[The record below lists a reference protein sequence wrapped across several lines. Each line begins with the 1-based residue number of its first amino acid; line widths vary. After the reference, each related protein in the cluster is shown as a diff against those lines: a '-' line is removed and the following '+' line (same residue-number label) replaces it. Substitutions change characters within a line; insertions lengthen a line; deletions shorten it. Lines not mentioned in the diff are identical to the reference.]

1 MLGRIEAAQS
11 ALWRAELT
19 RRVLVLVISVM
30 AITLFWIVVD
40 QWIWSPGVAGRSLIA
55 VALTAAGAAYAYL
68 RLWPVM
74 HLRVRED
81 YAARALERDHPE
93 LGHSLS
99 SYVSLR
105 QQRVNHPRG
114 QLADRVV
121 QSVGANAATKLKHID
136 APPSEATGLI
146 SWWVTAIAL
155 LAVIAAYAL
164 ASPKNSA
171 QSVARLVRPLASL
184 DAPRRVQITDVSP
197 GDTETLAG
205 RSLEIAATVKN
216 LRDDEP
222 VYFRWESNQSAIT
235 KTSASLTQPTD
246 DSATGNQQQTRMIAN
261 ETDGQLDQYIAT
273 VPISHHAHGT
283 RRYHIVAGDAS
294 SGPYEVT
301 IRDTP
306 VVQIREVVYLPP
318 AYTGKTKHTG
328 HTGSIQGVDGTKVE
342 LIATINRPIT
352 RAIIEFNPRKVGQDI
367 QATAGA
373 SEMQVSGDG
382 TTVRFDF
389 ALRSRKGGA
398 IELQDYRIR
407 VWDDAG
413 QTNGDPI
420 IYPIRV
426 IEDLPPEITIVVP
439 QQSTKDVPIDSE
451 QVFEIHAAD
460 VDYGLAE
467 VEIEIHRGID
477 LIARST
483 LWKDPVGKRG
493 NQVIEYRFR
502 PSRMIVVGRDNGIR
516 GRRGGGLIVGD
527 EVEVVAI
534 ATDNRTDPNDKTIV
548 PGVTRTQPVLLRI
561 TAASAVPNNQDPTQ
575 QPKQGEGNSSQEQG
589 EGQSGEGEQGGS
601 GGGQSGKGQSG
612 KGQPGKGQPGKGQ
625 QGDGQ
630 QGEGQQGEGQQ
641 GEGQQ
646 GEGQQGEGQLG
657 EGQQSD
663 GQQDMSQDNGS
674 SESGEQ
680 TDPQGGQ
687 PQDSQGQS
695 SESRDASDAEQQP
708 SSDQNA
714 GSGNQGGKPNQ
725 GQTSG
730 ASDGKSDNAPEQ
742 PPQDDAEAFE
752 RIQDYLNEKR
762 ENQSRGQ
769 NQPPGQSSDQNQ
781 PNDTPENRNSN
792 DESGDGSSGQ
802 SAEDRNTNPN
812 DDAGSQRDPQNS
824 GSDNDA
830 MTNPNEGDSGS
841 DSEKGDSAGQPE
853 GGPKQGDSEQGDG
866 EKGTGQQEDGQ
877 QSAGRQND
885 DRQGDSEQDA
895 GKQDTGEQ
903 GTGRNDDAGGQS
915 GSEGSQEQG
924 SSESGEDGANEKEGG
939 GEKEGAGEKE
949 AGDNSSGENASG
961 EDGSQSDSAS
971 GENGQPN
978 ESTPDGDS
986 GKQGSDSQSGD
997 PSSGKGENQPSE
1009 SGDDSSSS
1017 DSDAGDSE
1025 AGDSGSKSG
1034 GDDSESSRSNPNG
1047 APDKGAPNQNPDQQP
1062 NPSEDTDSE
1071 SGLNDQPSGNSD
1083 SGTQSGDQLG
1093 QPSPTSDES
1102 GGESAQGG
1110 GSGQSGGGVGEEQ
1123 SIENE
1128 LPDPVDLEYTKAAT
1142 DMVLDYLDETRTDPD
1157 PDLLER
1163 LKWSEQDLKRFRQ
1176 RWQDIKPIDGGPR
1189 VDAPPQSEIEEALR
1203 SLGMRPPGTAESN
1216 RRDQSDDIRGLR
1228 DSGNRRP
1235 APADIR
1241 DAFEAFRRGLSRP

>member
-1 MLGRIEAAQS
+1 
-11 ALWRAELT
+11 
-19 RRVLVLVISVM
+19 M

-55 VALTAAGAAYAYL
+55 IALTAAGAAYTYL

-306 VVQIREVVYLPP
+306 VVQIREVIYLPP

-373 SEMQVSGDG
+373 SEMQISGDG

-561 TAASAVPNNQDPTQ
+561 TAASAVPNNQDSTQ
-575 QPKQGEGNSSQEQG
+575 QPKQGEGDSSQEQG

-601 GGGQSGKGQSG
+601 GGGQSGKGQ
-612 KGQPGKGQPGKGQ
+612 
-625 QGDGQ
+625 QGEGQ

-646 GEGQQGEGQLG
+646 GEGQQGEGQQGEGQQGEGQQGEGQQGEGQQGEGQQG

-663 GQQDMSQDNGS
+663 GQQDMSQDAGS

-695 SESRDASDAEQQP
+695 GESSDPSDAEQQA

-714 GSGNQGGKPNQ
+714 GSRNQGGKPNQ

-802 SAEDRNTNPN
+802 SSEDRNTNPN

-824 GSDNDA
+824 GSDNDS

-877 QSAGRQND
+877 QSDGRQND

-895 GKQDTGEQ
+895 GKQ
-903 GTGRNDDAGGQS
+903 GTGMNDDAGGQS
-915 GSEGSQEQG
+915 GSEGSQEQ
-924 SSESGEDGANEKEGG
+924 SSTEPGEDGAN
-939 GEKEGAGEKE
+939 EKEGAGEKE
-949 AGDNSSGENASG
+949 AGDNSSGESASG
-961 EDGSQSDSAS
+961 EDGSQSESAS
-971 GENGQPN
+971 GKNVQPN

-1047 APDKGAPNQNPDQQP
+1047 APDKGAPNQNRDQQP

-1083 SGTQSGDQLG
+1083 SGTQSGDQSG

-1157 PDLLER
+1157 PELLER
-1163 LKWSEQDLKRFRQ
+1163 LKWTDQDLKRFRQ

-1241 DAFEAFRRGLSRP
+1241 DAFEAFRRGLSQP